1 MRAQCHAGVRTDTRI
16 VGVVKGETS
25 IHLSRVEGR
34 LTAAGAFDLSPRPNH
49 LKILETGQMSI
60 SMYRLTVPMF
70 QRGLASLKT
79 YLDKA
84 EAYAKEKNI
93 DPAILVAARLAP
105 DMLPLSGQYQRAS
118 DTAKFALARLT
129 ATDAPK
135 FEDNETTFDDLRER
149 LAKTEAYLAG
159 FSAQALEG
167 TETRQITLPGRAVS
181 YCQVTNI
188 SPPSPCRTSISTS
201 RRPTP
206 SCVARVLRS
215 ASAIISAEPRFGSA
229 RTLHHSLNRNRCK
242 DKIMR

>member
-1 MRAQCHAGVRTDTRI
+1 MEGAECHGLSADARI
-16 VGVVKGETS
+16 PRVVKDQGN
-25 IHLSRVEGR
+25 IHLCRAEGR

-49 LKILETGQMSI
+49 LKILETGHMSI

-93 DPAILVAARLAP
+93 DPAILIAARLAP

-135 FEDNETTFDDLRER
+135 FDDNETTFDDLRER
-149 LAKTEAYLAG
+149 LAKTEAYLGA

-167 TETRQITLPGRAVS
+167 TQTRQITLPGKSGIIMPGGEYIATFALPNF
-181 YCQVTNI
+181 YFHVTTAHAI
-188 SPPSPCRTSISTS
+188 
-201 RRPTP
+201 
-206 SCVARVLRS
+206 LRNQG
-215 ASAIISAEPRFGSA
+215 APIGKRDYLG
-229 RTLHHSLNRNRCK
+229 
-242 DKIMR
+242 

>member
-1 MRAQCHAGVRTDTRI
+1 
-16 VGVVKGETS
+16 
-25 IHLSRVEGR
+25 
-34 LTAAGAFDLSPRPNH
+34 
-49 LKILETGQMSI
+49 MSI

-129 ATDAPK
+129 TTDAPK
-135 FEDNETTFDDLRER
+135 FEDNETTFDNLRER

-159 FSAQALEG
+159 FSAEALEG
-167 TETRQITLPGRAVS
+167 TETRQITLPGKSGIVLPGDEYIATFALPNF
-181 YCQVTNI
+181 YFH
-188 SPPSPCRTSISTS
+188 
-201 RRPTP
+201 
-206 SCVARVLRS
+206 VATAHAILRS
-215 ASAIISAEPRFGSA
+215 QGAPIGKRDYLG
-229 RTLHHSLNRNRCK
+229 
-242 DKIMR
+242 